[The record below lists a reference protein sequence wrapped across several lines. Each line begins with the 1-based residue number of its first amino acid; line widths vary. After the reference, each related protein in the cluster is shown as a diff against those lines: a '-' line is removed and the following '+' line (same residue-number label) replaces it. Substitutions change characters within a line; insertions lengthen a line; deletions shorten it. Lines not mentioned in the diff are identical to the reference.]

1 MSVVEI
7 SQKRAQTAKRG
18 EMRKGGG
25 VEAVG
30 FLFDYLYICCELSI
44 NQIVEYMIKKRA
56 AINFLILSIA
66 QEKEKEENMSS
77 VL

>member
-1 MSVVEI
+1 
-7 SQKRAQTAKRG
+7 
-18 EMRKGGG
+18 
-25 VEAVG
+25 VG